1 MAEGRSRGPVVGEY
15 LDRVQQVEGLVGDT
29 VTAFATVLPPR
40 LRDSPTLSCAVAV
53 LIATSE
59 TLGVGLP
66 SPFREIQYRRKNQ
79 SRLVSGWVEDVQ
91 NLRKSDQFG
100 QDHCANAWSQERADE
115 ITEVSCKE
123 ENKDSSGSR
132 HRGDPRNW
140 VGETDVS
147 NGFRFTAWGNYPL
160 TV

>member
-59 TLGVGLP
+59 TLGVGSLP
-66 SPFREIQYRRKNQ
+66 PSAKYSTGGKTNPDLYPA
-79 SRLVSGWVEDVQ
+79 GW
-91 NLRKSDQFG
+91 RTFKTYGKATSSARTIAPMPGAKS
-100 QDHCANAWSQERADE
+100 
-115 ITEVSCKE
+115 VLMK
-123 ENKDSSGSR
+123 
-132 HRGDPRNW
+132 
-140 VGETDVS
+140 
-147 NGFRFTAWGNYPL
+147 
-160 TV
+160 